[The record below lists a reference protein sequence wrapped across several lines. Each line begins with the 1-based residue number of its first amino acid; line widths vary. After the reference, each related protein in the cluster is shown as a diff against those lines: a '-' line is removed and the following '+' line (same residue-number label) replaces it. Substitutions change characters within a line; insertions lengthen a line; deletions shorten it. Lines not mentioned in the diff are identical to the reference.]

1 MLKNSLKG
9 VKTFS
14 NMSKNSATYT
24 NHPSR
29 VAKSRIR
36 IDANEIMTQDE
47 TLKFRKG
54 IYYQFNVENTIDTHY
69 KMLIIGPE
77 DSPYV
82 GGFYLFNGQFPDQYP
97 FYPMT
102 MKTMTQGGGVRK
114 HPNLYTSGK
123 CCFSFL
129 GTWSG
134 PPWTSCQNP
143 DSVGISMRS
152 VLTNNPIT
160 NEPGWEKRNDDKTKI
175 YEDMIKYFNIKYAVC
190 NVLSKINSGSEP
202 YDSFLYFKDRINTHF
217 VYNYE
222 KNYYHDL
229 IKSIKSYN
237 GKNISSPVYG
247 FSLCFD
253 IDNVK
258 MDLDTLYK
266 KIKPLVGKV
275 KDPESEKKSSKTAEE
290 QHTDVP
296 INSND
301 DLSDEVSISST
312 TSSKSSGTKSSGS
325 KTKLKIKK
333 KYTRKAPKEKAKEY
347 ELGFKK
353 TGLDG
358 NEYKIVENK
367 NGVKRW
373 VKS

>member
-1 MLKNSLKG
+1 
-9 VKTFS
+9 
-14 NMSKNSATYT
+14 MSTKSSATYT
-24 NHPSR
+24 NNPSR

-36 IDANEIMTQDE
+36 IDATEIMTQDDD
-47 TLKFRKG
+47 LKFKKG
-54 IYYQFNVENTIDTHY
+54 IYYNFNVENTIDTHY

-82 GGFYLFNGQFPDQYP
+82 GGFYMFNGQFPDQYP

-160 NEPGWEKRNDDKTKI
+160 NEPGWEKRNDDKTKT
-175 YEDMIKYFNIKYAVC
+175 YEDLIKYFNIRYAVC
-190 NVLSKINSGSEP
+190 DVLAKVNGNESPYESFSCFKDKINM
-202 YDSFLYFKDRINTHF
+202 HF
-217 VYNYE
+217 VDNYE
-222 KNYYHDL
+222 KGNYKSL
-229 IKSIKSYN
+229 LQSIKSYN
-237 GKNISSPVYG
+237 GRNISSPVYG
-247 FSLCFD
+247 FSLKFE
-253 IDNVK
+253 IDFVNSEIER
-258 MDLDTLYK
+258 LYK
-266 KIKPLVGKV
+266 AIKDKV
-275 KDPESEKKSSKTAEE
+275 PDKKCSPSQKESIIDPKVE
-290 QHTDVP
+290 DVP

-301 DLSDEVSISST
+301 DLSDEVSVSS
-312 TSSKSSGTKSSGS
+312 SSSNNSSSS

-333 KYTRKAPKEKAKEY
+333 KYTRKAPKEKAKDY
-347 ELGFKK
+347 ELDFIKK
-353 TGLDG
+353 GLDG
-358 NEYKIVENK
+358 KDYKITVNK

-373 VKS
+373 TKV

>member
-1 MLKNSLKG
+1 M
-9 VKTFS
+9 S
-14 NMSKNSATYT
+14 NNSATYT

-47 TLKFRKG
+47 GLKFRKG
-54 IYYQFNVENTIDTHY
+54 IYYHFNVDDTIDTHY

-102 MKTMTQGGGVRK
+102 MKTMTQGGNVRK

-160 NEPGWEKRNDDKTKI
+160 NEPGWEKRNDDKTKT
-175 YEDMIKYFNIKYAVC
+175 YENMIKYFNIRYAVC
-190 NVLSKINSGSEP
+190 DVLSKINSGSEP
-202 YDSFLYFKDRINTHF
+202 YDSFVYFKDRINTHF
-217 VYNYE
+217 VHNYE
-222 KNYYHDL
+222 NQHYQNL
-229 IKSIKSYN
+229 IKTIKAYN

-247 FSLCFD
+247 FSLVFE
-253 IDNVK
+253 IDKVK
-258 MDLDTLYK
+258 KDLDNLYK

-275 KDPESEKKSSKTAEE
+275 TEFESKKETSESKE
-290 QHTDVP
+290 HDVDVP

-301 DLSDEVSISST
+301 DLSDEVSIKST
-312 TSSKSSGTKSSGS
+312 TSSKSSDTQSTGS
-325 KTKLKIKK
+325 KPKLKIKK
-333 KYTRKAPKEKAKEY
+333 KYTRKAPKEKAKNY
-347 ELGFKK
+347 ELGFKMI
-353 TGLDG
+353 GLDG
-358 NEYKIVENK
+358 KEYKIVENK